1 MLENFSIANCK
12 PRLILLSVGTSL
24 LINDSSS
31 NEKKVAEIE
40 KIPYC
45 EILGLLI

>member
-1 MLENFSIANCK
+1 MANCK

-31 NEKKVAEIE
+31 NEKKVVEME
-40 KIPYC
+40 KISYC
-45 EILGLLI
+45 EILELLI